1 MSTGGVIMPYST
13 AHMESACQINE
24 DKVIH
29 PFAFRT
35 HTHSLGKSR
44 FITFITCIRRLVAR
58 LMHHNIID
66 NPFSCTKIF
75 SFTVSKIFDG
85 FFFDIMFFVIYIF
98 RFSSLNRGCFC
109 ILLRTSRLRVQSP
122 QKWKR
127 EAGVAF
133 DRQTGPTVTSNVLS
147 GHESHGNQEGRHSGK
162 LYFFFFTYTQKN
174 ESRVSLLSA

>member
-66 NPFSCTKIF
+66 NSFSCTKIF

-98 RFSSLNRGCFC
+98 VSRRLIVAVSVSFSGQVVSGYRVRKNENGKQEWLLIGKQDPQLPQMFYPAMNRMEIKKGDTLVSY
-109 ILLRTSRLRVQSP
+109 I
-122 QKWKR
+122 
-127 EAGVAF
+127 
-133 DRQTGPTVTSNVLS
+133 
-147 GHESHGNQEGRHSGK
+147 
-162 LYFFFFTYTQKN
+162 FFF
-174 ESRVSLLSA
+174 LLTPKRMKVASHY